1 MSFANVTS
9 ARGAGACARVATVKA
24 INAESTAAA
33 GASRGRRSLSI
44 ATSAG
49 ILLQRRRPAVMRRL
63 LVRVSE
69 REHLRVGPQAAE
81 KRHAH
86 RKAAPD
92 EAGGHR
98 PLRQAGPA
106 APPRPRRAGG
116 GPLAAALLRLARRPA

>member
-9 ARGAGACARVATVKA
+9 ARGAGACARVATVKT
-24 INAESTAAA
+24 INAESTAATA
-33 GASRGRRSLSI
+33 ASRGRRSLSI

-92 EAGGHR
+92 EAGGQGHPGQTGHR
-98 PLRQAGPA
+98 ALLARSG
-106 APPRPRRAGG
+106 
-116 GPLAAALLRLARRPA
+116 LAAVALQSRLVRVRP